1 MEFIIYVVISLLALF
16 MLLYQRSNKHKPV
29 PGLQPTSEKD
39 GNLSDINRFGSLHEF
54 LLNLHERFGSIAS
67 FWMGQ
72 TYVVSIASPELF
84 KQHGHFFNRPFKMYF
99 SNIQTVA
106 NNLADKWSKL
116 GNDNHICL
124 SQDLSSCLFKLIL
137 RALFGKC
144 YDDEEIIHKLVQN
157 FNKCWG
163 EMEKRLMELDDS
175 GDVKNSALEE
185 VYSVAKDIIN
195 NRKTNPPKRGE
206 EKMLIDTIFETATSE
221 DQVFSDK
228 LIWCLYFLAKHQDL
242 QDKVYEEIK
251 TQLGNDEVDFDN
263 IQKLRYTSQVLQET
277 LRCAVI
283 GPWTARVQESE
294 GEIDGFKIPKD
305 TPVIH
310 ALGVSFQDER
320 YWQLPKKFNPDRFSP
335 ENSRSRPPMA
345 FQPFGFSGKRSCVGY
360 RFVFATATIFLV
372 TLLKRFKI
380 KIVNGE
386 DVKPLYGLVTR
397 PDKEIWVTIDT
408 R

>member
-1 MEFIIYVVISLLALF
+1 M
-16 MLLYQRSNKHKPV
+16 
-29 PGLQPTSEKD
+29 
-39 GNLSDINRFGSLHEF
+39 
-54 LLNLHERFGSIAS
+54 
-67 FWMGQ
+67 
-72 TYVVSIASPELF
+72 
-84 KQHGHFFNRPFKMYF
+84 
-99 SNIQTVA
+99 
-106 NNLADKWSKL
+106 
-116 GNDNHICL
+116 
-124 SQDLSSCLFKLIL
+124 
-137 RALFGKC
+137 
-144 YDDEEIIHKLVQN
+144 
-157 FNKCWG
+157 
-163 EMEKRLMELDDS
+163 
-175 GDVKNSALEE
+175 
-185 VYSVAKDIIN
+185 
-195 NRKTNPPKRGE
+195 
-206 EKMLIDTIFETATSE
+206 
-221 DQVFSDK
+221 
-228 LIWCLYFLAKHQDL
+228 AKHQDL